1 MPKISSKKKTKTF
14 NNRNYR
20 EVQSDNSKKRSK
32 LEKKDRQWLKTNRYK
47 NVGWDNVIS
56 LHQKINEFLER
67 DEWKEWSLEDLF
79 LEADRIG
86 NKYLTYQEIVN
97 FNQRL
102 SQEVNEI
109 AEEIDRQFPDTT
121 VEQIDFSNNTKN
133 NSRKNIFK
141 RHLKL
146 VRFNKR

>member
-1 MPKISSKKKTKTF
+1 MPKTILKKTRLF
-14 NNRNYR
+14 NNMNYR

-32 LEKKDRQWLKTNRYK
+32 LEKKDRQWLKINSYK

-56 LHQKINEFLER
+56 LHQKIDEFLER
-67 DEWKEWSLEDLF
+67 DAWKEWSLEDLF

-97 FNQRL
+97 FNQKL

-121 VEQIDFSNNTKN
+121 IEQIDFSNSTKD
-133 NSRKNIFK
+133 NSRKSMFK

-146 VRFNKR
+146 VRFNKK

>member
-1 MPKISSKKKTKTF
+1 MPKTILKKTRLF
-14 NNRNYR
+14 NNMNYR

-32 LEKKDRQWLKTNRYK
+32 LEKKDRQWLKINSYK

-97 FNQRL
+97 FNQKL

-121 VEQIDFSNNTKN
+121 IEQIDFSNSTKD
-133 NSRKNIFK
+133 NSRKSMFK

-146 VRFNKR
+146 VRFNKK